1 MVVAVGLMLVEP
13 LDDVDLNV
21 PGVMAMLVAPDAAQ
35 LSVLLVPE
43 SMLVGSAAKDVIV
56 GTEFFSEAEPDE
68 FVAPQPTSP
77 AQANRIRTS
86 EQTFSPEKSRPGKL
100 RSFRQD
106 ELVESICDPKQ
117 TQFMAHVVA
126 AVALRGPSP

>member
-1 MVVAVGLMLVEP
+1 MLVEP

-56 GTEFFSEAEPDE
+56 GTELFSEAEPDE
-68 FVAPQPTSP
+68 FVEPQATSP
-77 AQANRIRTS
+77 AQANRISTS

-106 ELVESICDPKQ
+106 ELVESMCDPKQ
-117 TQFMAHVVA
+117 TQSMAHVVA